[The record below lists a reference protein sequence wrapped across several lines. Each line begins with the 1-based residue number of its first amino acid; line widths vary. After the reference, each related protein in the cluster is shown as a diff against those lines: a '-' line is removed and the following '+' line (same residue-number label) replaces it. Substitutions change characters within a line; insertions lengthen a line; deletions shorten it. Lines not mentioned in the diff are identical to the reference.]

1 MRVIYSI
8 EAAGPDQDVVLT
20 IGTFDGVHRGHQHL
34 LNALIERAHQTRR
47 LSAALTFH
55 PHPRTLLRP
64 KRPTSYL
71 STPDERAEIM
81 AQLGLDLLVLLP
93 FSRHLAET
101 PAEPFVRLLANWL
114 RMREL
119 WVGADFALGSHREG
133 DTTRLR
139 QLAESVGFSLRVV
152 QPLIDEQ
159 GVVSST
165 RIRESLV
172 QGNMAET
179 TRLLGRP
186 YAIAGN
192 VVHGAQRGR
201 TMGFRTANLRIAPNR
216 AAPPNGVYAVWGWV
230 NGRRWP
236 GVANLGIRPS
246 FDAGERLIEVHLLG
260 YHGDLYGTTLRVA
273 FVRFLRPEMRFEV
286 PSQLAEQ
293 IAQDIVAAKA
303 ALGVEE

>member
-1 MRVIYSI
+1 MRVIHSI
-8 EAAGPDQDVVLT
+8 ESAGPDQDVILT

-34 LNALIERAHQTRR
+34 LNALIERSRQTRR

-55 PHPRTLLRP
+55 PHPRTLLQP
-64 KRPTSYL
+64 QHPTSYL

-93 FSRHLAET
+93 FSQRLAHT
-101 PAEPFVRLLANWL
+101 PAAPFVRLLANWL

-119 WVGADFALGSHREG
+119 WVGADFALGSQREG
-133 DTTRLR
+133 DAPRLR
-139 QLAESVGFSLRVV
+139 QLAESVGFSLRIV
-152 QPLIDEQ
+152 QPLIDQQ

-165 RIRESLV
+165 RIRECLA
-172 QGNMAET
+172 QGDMAGA

-230 NGRRWP
+230 NGQRWP

-260 YHGDLYGTTLRVA
+260 YQGDLYGTTLRVA
-273 FVRFLRPEMRFEV
+273 FVRLLRPEMRFEG
-286 PSQLAEQ
+286 PSQLADQ
-293 IAQDIVAAKA
+293 IAQDVLAAKTH
-303 ALGVEE
+303 LGIKE